1 MVEINRKC
9 GICIR
14 GVSDAC
20 TNELLQAAFERFG
33 TVTDTYVKA
42 QRNYAFVTFA
52 EQSSVALAISDAP
65 SVIGGDDVTVE
76 ERRPLRAAPLTTN
89 NNVYIKGFPEDTS
102 EDMVRDAVASFG
114 APTSLRVKAAFGF
127 AFVGFASVE
136 EASAVVNAA
145 PLTVNGAATTVEFR
159 LSKVRS
165 EKKPRGEGGEGG
177 GASERKGG
185 DAPRKRKPR
194 VRKPKKIAPN
204 SVWLKGVP
212 EDATDEDI
220 TDALSSF
227 GTVVSVD
234 HQNGRDFAFAVFE
247 TPESMGGAVSSS
259 GSVSI
264 AGNTIVV
271 QERTG
276 KRPVGQEAAEGV

>member
-1 MVEINRKC
+1 MGSGE
-9 GICIR
+9 
-14 GVSDAC
+14 AH
-20 TNELLQAAFERFG
+20 T
-33 TVTDTYVKA
+33 
-42 QRNYAFVTFA
+42 
-52 EQSSVALAISDAP
+52 
-65 SVIGGDDVTVE
+65 
-76 ERRPLRAAPLTTN
+76 
-89 NNVYIKGFPEDTS
+89 
-102 EDMVRDAVASFG
+102 AVAKAAGRIPHMALPPAGYLDSTTIFLSFFEMIFLG
-114 APTSLRVKAAFGF
+114 AAFGF